1 MKNFFD
7 FRRRPGRLPVRNL
20 KKEIDIRVLESRIYH
35 HARGEK
41 ENPKKVHQLY
51 QSTAKNQS
59 LWGKTAKSA
68 SDLVKH
74 STKTR
79 ERVPTRMGSL

>member
-35 HARGEK
+35 HAQGENK
-41 ENPKKVHQLY
+41 NPEKVHQLY
-51 QSTAKNQS
+51 WSTAENRS
-59 LWGKTAKSA
+59 LSGKTARSA
-68 SDLVKH
+68 SDLVITLHKNA
-74 STKTR
+74 
-79 ERVPTRMGSL
+79 